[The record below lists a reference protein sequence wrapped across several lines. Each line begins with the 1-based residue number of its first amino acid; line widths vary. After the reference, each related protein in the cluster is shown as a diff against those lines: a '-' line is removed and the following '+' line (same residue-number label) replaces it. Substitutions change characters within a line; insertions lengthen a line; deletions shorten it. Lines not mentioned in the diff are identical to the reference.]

1 MEIYTN
7 LTTCPKCNNYY
18 NTANHKQCPF
28 CSGTGANAS
37 FGASAPAGVPGSFSP
52 TIDPSM
58 AAAPAQAP
66 GAFSPTVSP
75 SMAQANSAPSPVGVT
90 QPVNNPHMEQS
101 SSQPFSPTVSIM
113 QAGENAAQTEPVVGW
128 LVCIEGP
135 MRGNDYRIHEG
146 YNYIGREIGDIHIRG
161 DQTIS
166 RQRHAKIDYD
176 SNGHQYFFSPDE
188 GRNLLRVNDQTIR
201 TPVELHDYDVIT
213 VGQTKLLFI
222 GLCGEQF
229 SWKQD

>member
-66 GAFSPTVSP
+66 GAFSPPCHPAWPRPTAPPLP
-75 SMAQANSAPSPVGVT
+75 SV
-90 QPVNNPHMEQS
+90 
-101 SSQPFSPTVSIM
+101 
-113 QAGENAAQTEPVVGW
+113 
-128 LVCIEGP
+128 
-135 MRGNDYRIHEG
+135 
-146 YNYIGREIGDIHIRG
+146 
-161 DQTIS
+161 
-166 RQRHAKIDYD
+166 
-176 SNGHQYFFSPDE
+176 
-188 GRNLLRVNDQTIR
+188 
-201 TPVELHDYDVIT
+201 
-213 VGQTKLLFI
+213 
-222 GLCGEQF
+222 
-229 SWKQD
+229 